1 MLYGISRGASI
12 RYEEIKGDLR
22 GYLKIR
28 KRFLF
33 FFFFCYSRKFYIV
46 EKLKIEK
53 YYINIYIL
61 CIAWYAT
68 FNKIAASSAMQRK
81 NKDPII
87 IDRLDRIE
95 R

>member
-1 MLYGISRGASI
+1 M
-12 RYEEIKGDLR
+12 
-22 GYLKIR
+22 
-28 KRFLF
+28 
-33 FFFFCYSRKFYIV
+33 

-53 YYINIYIL
+53 YHIYIYIL

-68 FNKIAASSAMQRK
+68 YNKIAASSAMQRK